1 VQAVSRL
8 IEEAD
13 MLVEYII
20 EKDEDVVESLLTT
33 EKFYIF
39 HNGDNAVMKAASESL
54 KSIYDFFKGKDWA
67 EWEPEDIAPHE
78 EFLRTHWEFQRE
90 KEGDYPKILKKLQR
104 MMDGLE
110 LHFSQGQSGAL
121 PYMKNGMGFWHGGPV
136 LGRSGQQMRG
146 EQVTTYWNLDWKT
159 WDFPT
164 HQPAKIPHRKGIL
177 THPAWLI
184 AHAQNLETDPIHRG
198 KWIQEKLL
206 AGTIP
211 DVPITV
217 DAVIPPDHNKTLR
230 QRMEKRTGDS
240 YCWRCHQKMD
250 PLGFPF
256 EMYDD
261 FGRFRTEENLE
272 HPDNLLKEAKRDE
285 TNYFRASLPVYKTL
299 PVDARGVLKGTDDP
313 KLDGNVKN
321 AFDLID
327 RLAKSDKVRQSIIRH
342 AFRYFLGR
350 NETLSDSKALMDAD
364 RAYLT
369 SNGSFDEVI
378 ISLLTSDSF
387 IYRKTNTEE

>member
-1 VQAVSRL
+1 
-8 IEEAD
+8 
-13 MLVEYII
+13 
-20 EKDEDVVESLLTT
+20 
-33 EKFYIF
+33 
-39 HNGDNAVMKAASESL
+39 MKAASESL
-54 KSIYDFFKGKDWA
+54 KSIYDFFKGKDWP

-164 HQPAKIPHRKGIL
+164 PQPAKIPHRKGIL

-285 TNYFRASLPVYKTL
+285 TNYFRVSLPVYKTL